1 MYYQFDDEVISVNLE
16 DLKDNTLTAAYLSID
31 ELNNVYK
38 TFSIPYQIIELSKN
52 PNNEL
57 FSTIEIYDSC
67 FFIKLNALGKNME
80 KSSLG
85 IIIIKNMLIFVNIS
99 EYSFR
104 NRDLFIQMISRICVE
119 NSSLE
124 KLLISFFETLVL
136 LDDTQ
141 LNDIRKNITRLEE
154 SVIKNNADKEFNIKL
169 LELKSQIL
177 SYREYYERLIDISH
191 VLSDN
196 DNELFDENI
205 KRIEHFIDKLKRLKD
220 SIDTL
225 NDSVSHLWD
234 AYQAA
239 LDIRLNETM
248 KFFTLVTTVF
258 FPLTVIVGWYGMN
271 FKYMPELDWKYG
283 YAYVITLSI
292 VVITM
297 LILLFKR
304 KKWL

>member
-99 EYSFR
+99 EYGFK

-154 SVIKNNADKEFNIKL
+154 SVIRNNADKEFNIKL
-169 LELKSQIL
+169 LELKSRIL

-191 VLSDN
+191 MLSDN
-196 DNELFDENI
+196 DNELFDESI